1 MRTAIIMTGLLVA
14 AACGDNTQEEAKK
27 LAQEQA
33 DKLAAEK
40 RASAPAVAYKV
51 EVPVLGGHRIDCLDL
66 FPDVKPFSD
75 AISAAEKRA
84 EAVEMKQLDR
94 KEQIKRQP
102 GVNAVCEFRR
112 GGVRPTAEEQK
123 KMSEK
128 TQRLGV
134 LPGDIYCEVRV
145 DCGKPF
151 DENYESNCRKL
162 SQHEG
167 HRDLGVFSCI
177 LKTIRAERDAYRYKL
192 YEPDTKC
199 YLDVLGGPSVTD
211 DPIPR
216 GCAKAAIDA
225 IKVESIAKYKNL
237 GPTPADL
244 VEAQKQSE
252 EAATP

>member
-1 MRTAIIMTGLLVA
+1 MRTAIILTGLLLA
-14 AACGDNTQEEAKK
+14 AACGDNTEEEAKK

-40 RASAPAVAYKV
+40 RASSPVTTYKV
-51 EVPVLGGHRIDCLDL
+51 EVPVVGGHRIDCLDL

-84 EAVEMKQLDR
+84 EVVEMKQLDR

-112 GGVRPTAEEQK
+112 TGVRPTAEEQK

-151 DENYESNCRKL
+151 DENFESNCRKM
-162 SQHEG
+162 SQHEV
-167 HRDLGVFSCI
+167 HRDLGTVSCI

-192 YEPDTKC
+192 YEPDTRC
-199 YLDVLGGPSVTD
+199 YLDVLGGPSVVD

-216 GCAKAAIDA
+216 GCAQAAIDA

-244 VEAQKQSE
+244 VEAQKPDAP
-252 EAATP
+252 AAP